1 MRLWAQIK
9 NPLPRVIYF
18 PLRSSAT
25 SRLVDP
31 RRLRPRL
38 AILAFRPMA
47 SNSYKAP
54 AFDSYRR
61 IKQFM
66 RLWGQIKNPLPRVL
80 YFPLLS
86 SATSRLVDPR
96 RSRPRL
102 AILAFRLPASNSYK
116 APAFDSYRRIK
127 QFMRLWGQIKN
138 PLPRV
143 LYLPPIGIEPISPA

>member
-1 MRLWAQIK
+1 MRLWGQIK
-9 NPLPRVIYF
+9 NPLPRVLYF
-18 PLRSSAT
+18 PLLSSAT

-31 RRLRPRL
+31 RRSRPRL

-54 AFDSYRR
+54 AFASYRR

-102 AILAFRLPASNSYK
+102 AILAFRPMASNSYK
-116 APAFDSYRRIK
+116 APAFASYRRIK